1 MYLCV
6 FYIYIG
12 RSRYQLVR
20 TLAPAVPTSVSEAWY
35 WWYLP
40 AWRDVSSFASFHI
53 YPCGALCT
61 ESPLNA
67 TQVSRAQALLATNIE
82 AARNVSAPLPLVMGE
97 WGVAGLSPLDR
108 AWFYRSMYG
117 VLRAA
122 DLGSLFWDLSESDS
136 TYGVLNPN
144 GTLTPAAVAIA
155 GELANRSSAAKQ

>member
-1 MYLCV
+1 M
-6 FYIYIG
+6 
-12 RSRYQLVR
+12 
-20 TLAPAVPTSVSEAWY
+20 
-35 WWYLP
+35 WW
-40 AWRDVSSFASFHI
+40 
-53 YPCGALCT
+53 
-61 ESPLNA
+61 
-67 TQVSRAQALLATNIE
+67 SRA
-82 AARNVSAPLPLVMGE
+82 PPGE